1 MKHFSGVSKVAVL
14 LLMLALP
21 AVASAPIFIVNP
33 VGPFLIQGGPD
44 GCPFDVIVAPQPGRP
59 NNGKIIQ
66 FTNGSAVFSGA
77 TFVTATNLSSFKSIN
92 LNISGPGSFSFSNNT
107 FTVLGASL
115 VSGLPPNLVP
125 PNLPL
130 VALTH
135 GQLVE
140 QFDNSNNLISVSF
153 TGAAEDVCQLLQ

>member
-1 MKHFSGVSKVAVL
+1 MKHFRGVSKIAVL
-14 LLMLALP
+14 VLMLALP
-21 AVASAPIFIVNP
+21 AVASAPIIVVNP
-33 VGPFLIQGGPD
+33 LTPFVIPAGPD
-44 GCPFDVIVAPQPGRP
+44 NCPFDVYFAPQPGRP
-59 NNGKIIQ
+59 NDGKIIQ
-66 FTNGSAVFSGA
+66 FASGSAIIHGA
-77 TFVTATNLSSFKSIN
+77 TFVTATNLSNFKSIN

-107 FTVLGASL
+107 FTVLGPSL

-140 QFDNSNNLISVSF
+140 QLDNSGNVLSVSF
-153 TGAAEDVCQLLQ
+153 TGTAQDVCQLLR